1 MGLDIGR
8 LLYGIRTKYQISVND
23 ICRGICG
30 VSTYCMYENDEMI
43 PDILSVNIFLD
54 RMGFG
59 ILGLTAYISEK
70 EVVYFKWKESTRAC
84 IRNENYKKLG
94 MLLEHMPTGNVSLN
108 KKIREQYAWFIKG
121 IVAEKDTADLKK
133 ATECYEKALE
143 CTCGFLIKSQKI
155 EGTFSVREIHIYAIY
170 LNLLCKVNPKEKEEV
185 ISRFYQLM
193 QYVNVHYVEEQQKVK
208 IYPLLV
214 CLWGNLVIEGK
225 DTEGSFE
232 IFEKTL
238 ELLRKQKSLYC
249 LLEIMRLHIL
259 VGLKEKRDMS
269 KEQEDIKILQ
279 SFFEEFGYRAQSQIY
294 VPQANE
300 IMLEHVG
307 QYLSTERKK
316 VNFTQE
322 KISDGICSVESY
334 SRIENG
340 RKPTRNNYKALT
352 EKIGTENR
360 YYIELVNT
368 GNIDALLLRREI
380 SRILFSEKSMDKVWE
395 SLEKLMEILGEDEC
409 AQNKQY
415 LKFIEICIEK
425 EYSHMSEEICCEEY
439 RKVLAYSMNENLIGE
454 KKHIYTKVE
463 INLINHISVCL
474 AKSGKK
480 EQAMRLIR
488 AFLEDTDQMK
498 EDKYHETKLAKL
510 NYGRWLSDSGEY
522 SKADSIFMDGA
533 KQIMERDRAELLD
546 QYIGEIAQPDS
557 ENSSD
562 NSSDISSSSAVDSSS
577 SDSKATD
584 SKSDSSSKAASNASN
599 TNPST
604 GVAGGAF
611 ALALL
616 SGAAV
621 VMAKKKK

>member
-30 VSTYCMYENDEMI
+30 VSTYCMYENDEII
-43 PDILSVNIFLD
+43 PDILSVNMFLD

-84 IRNENYKKLG
+84 IRNENYKKLV

-143 CTCGFLIKSQKI
+143 CTCDFLIKSQKI
-155 EGTFSVREIHIYAIY
+155 EGAFSVREINIYAVY

-294 VPQANE
+294 VPQSNE

-380 SRILFSEKSMDKVWE
+380 SYELFMEKNE
-395 SLEKLMEILGEDEC
+395 RLPELLEELKTVLGEKEV
-409 AQNKQY
+409 AKNRQY
-415 LKFIEICIEK
+415 LEFFQVSIEENTGRKTWNQCCDMFRNILSYTMNEK
-425 EYSHMSEEICCEEY
+425 E
-439 RKVLAYSMNENLIGE
+439 IG
-454 KKHIYTKVE
+454 KKRHVYTMLE
-463 INLINHISVCL
+463 INLIDHISVCM
-474 AKSGKK
+474 AKDGKS
-480 EQAMRLIR
+480 EEAMHLIK
-488 AFLEDTDQMK
+488 AFLDDMDFMK
-498 EDKYHETKLAKL
+498 TEKYYETFLAKL
-510 NYGRWLSDSGEY
+510 NYARWKSDRGNFDEAECIY
-522 SKADSIFMDGA
+522 REGIEQRIRRNKT
-533 KQIMERDRAELLD
+533 ELLD
-546 QYIGEIAQPDS
+546 EYIGEYAYNKYLKNNINEKQD
-557 ENSSD
+557 
-562 NSSDISSSSAVDSSS
+562 V
-577 SDSKATD
+577 KRYLLY
-584 SKSDSSSKAASNASN
+584 
-599 TNPST
+599 
-604 GVAGGAF
+604 
-611 ALALL
+611 ALVL
-616 SGAAV
+616 SRMYGTQRV
-621 VMAKKKK
+621 YKTILQFLKKINEED

>member
-1 MGLDIGR
+1 MGLNIGR
-8 LLYGIRTKYQISVND
+8 LLYGIRTKYEMNVKD
-23 ICRGICG
+23 ICRGIC
-30 VSTYCMYENDEMI
+30 SPSSYCMYENGEI
-43 PDILSVNIFLD
+43 VPDILLVNMFLD

-84 IRNENYKKLG
+84 IRNENYKKLV

-279 SFFEEFGYRAQSQIY
+279 SFFEEFGYQAQSQIY

-316 VNFTQE
+316 VNYTQE
-322 KISDGICSVESY
+322 KISGGICSVESY

-380 SRILFSEKSMDKVWE
+380 SYELFMEKNE
-395 SLEKLMEILGEDEC
+395 RLPELLEELKTVLGEKEV
-409 AQNKQY
+409 AKNRQY
-415 LKFIEICIEK
+415 LEFVQVSIEENTGRKTWNQCCDMFRNILSYTMNEK
-425 EYSHMSEEICCEEY
+425 E
-439 RKVLAYSMNENLIGE
+439 IG
-454 KKHIYTKVE
+454 KKRHVYTMLE
-463 INLINHISVCL
+463 INLIDHISVCM
-474 AKSGKK
+474 AKDGKS
-480 EQAMRLIR
+480 EEAMHLIK
-488 AFLEDTDQMK
+488 AFLDDMDYMK
-498 EDKYHETKLAKL
+498 TEKYYETFLAKL
-510 NYGRWLSDSGEY
+510 NYARW
-522 SKADSIFMDGA
+522 
-533 KQIMERDRAELLD
+533 
-546 QYIGEIAQPDS
+546 
-557 ENSSD
+557 
-562 NSSDISSSSAVDSSS
+562 
-577 SDSKATD
+577 
-584 SKSDSSSKAASNASN
+584 KSDRGNFDEAECIYREGIEQRIRRNKSLRKESK
-599 TNPST
+599 
-604 GVAGGAF
+604 
-611 ALALL
+611 
-616 SGAAV
+616 V
-621 VMAKKKK
+621 VQTKKQY

>member
-1 MGLDIGR
+1 MGLNIGR
-8 LLYGIRTKYQISVND
+8 LLYGIRTKYEMNVKD
-23 ICRGICG
+23 ICRGIC
-30 VSTYCMYENDEMI
+30 SPSSYCMYENGEI
-43 PDILSVNIFLD
+43 VPDILLVNMFLD

-84 IRNENYKKLG
+84 IRNENYKKLV

-279 SFFEEFGYRAQSQIY
+279 SFFEEFCYQAQSQIY

-316 VNFTQE
+316 VNYTQE

-380 SRILFSEKSMDKVWE
+380 SYELFMEKNE
-395 SLEKLMEILGEDEC
+395 RLPELLEELKTVLGEKEV
-409 AQNKQY
+409 AKNRQY
-415 LKFIEICIEK
+415 LEFVQVSIEENTGRKTWNQCCDMFRNILSYTMNEK
-425 EYSHMSEEICCEEY
+425 E
-439 RKVLAYSMNENLIGE
+439 IG
-454 KKHIYTKVE
+454 KKRHVYTMLE
-463 INLINHISVCL
+463 INLIDHISVCM
-474 AKSGKK
+474 AKDGKS
-480 EQAMRLIR
+480 EEAMHLIK
-488 AFLEDTDQMK
+488 AFLDDMDYMK
-498 EDKYHETKLAKL
+498 TEKYYETFLAKL
-510 NYGRWLSDSGEY
+510 NYARWKSDRGNFDEAECIY
-522 SKADSIFMDGA
+522 REGIEQRIRRNKT
-533 KQIMERDRAELLD
+533 ELLD
-546 QYIGEIAQPDS
+546 EYIGEYAYNKYLKNNINEKQD
-557 ENSSD
+557 
-562 NSSDISSSSAVDSSS
+562 V
-577 SDSKATD
+577 KRYLLY
-584 SKSDSSSKAASNASN
+584 
-599 TNPST
+599 
-604 GVAGGAF
+604 
-611 ALALL
+611 ALVL
-616 SGAAV
+616 SRIYGTQRV
-621 VMAKKKK
+621 YKTILQFFKKINEED

>member
-1 MGLDIGR
+1 MGLNIGR
-8 LLYGIRTKYQISVND
+8 LLYGIRTKYEMNVKD
-23 ICRGICG
+23 ICRGIC
-30 VSTYCMYENDEMI
+30 SPSSYCMYENGEI
-43 PDILSVNIFLD
+43 VPDILLVNMFLD

-84 IRNENYKKLG
+84 IRNENYKKLV

-279 SFFEEFGYRAQSQIY
+279 SFFEEFGYQAQSQIY

-316 VNFTQE
+316 VNYTQE

-380 SRILFSEKSMDKVWE
+380 SYELFMEKNE
-395 SLEKLMEILGEDEC
+395 RLPELLEELKTVLGEKEV
-409 AQNKQY
+409 AKNRQY
-415 LKFIEICIEK
+415 LEFVQVSIEENTGRKTWNQCCDMFRNILSYTMNEK
-425 EYSHMSEEICCEEY
+425 E
-439 RKVLAYSMNENLIGE
+439 IG
-454 KKHIYTKVE
+454 KKRHVYTMLE
-463 INLINHISVCL
+463 INLIDHISVCM
-474 AKSGKK
+474 AKDGKS
-480 EQAMRLIR
+480 EEAMHLIK
-488 AFLEDTDQMK
+488 AFLDDMDYMK
-498 EDKYHETKLAKL
+498 TEKYYETFLAKL
-510 NYGRWLSDSGEY
+510 NYARWKSDRGNFDEAECIY
-522 SKADSIFMDGA
+522 REGIEQRIRRNKT
-533 KQIMERDRAELLD
+533 ELLD
-546 QYIGEIAQPDS
+546 EYIGEYAYNKYLKNNINEKQD
-557 ENSSD
+557 
-562 NSSDISSSSAVDSSS
+562 V
-577 SDSKATD
+577 KRYLLY
-584 SKSDSSSKAASNASN
+584 
-599 TNPST
+599 
-604 GVAGGAF
+604 
-611 ALALL
+611 ALVL
-616 SGAAV
+616 SRIYGTQRV
-621 VMAKKKK
+621 YKTILQLFKKINEED

>member
-43 PDILSVNIFLD
+43 PDILSVNMFLD

-84 IRNENYKKLG
+84 IRNENYKKLV

-193 QYVNVHYVEEQQKVK
+193 QYVNVHYVEEQQKVR

-279 SFFEEFGYRAQSQIY
+279 SFFEEFGYQAQSQIY

-316 VNFTQE
+316 VNYTQE

-380 SRILFSEKSMDKVWE
+380 SYELFMEKNE
-395 SLEKLMEILGEDEC
+395 RLPELLEELKTVLGEKEV
-409 AQNKQY
+409 AKNRQY
-415 LKFIEICIEK
+415 LEFVQVSIEENTGRKTWNQCCDMFRNILSYTMNEK
-425 EYSHMSEEICCEEY
+425 E
-439 RKVLAYSMNENLIGE
+439 IG
-454 KKHIYTKVE
+454 KKRHVYTMLE
-463 INLINHISVCL
+463 INLIDHISVCM
-474 AKSGKK
+474 AKDGKS
-480 EQAMRLIR
+480 EEAMHLIK
-488 AFLEDTDQMK
+488 AFLDDMDYMK
-498 EDKYHETKLAKL
+498 TEKYYETFLAKL
-510 NYGRWLSDSGEY
+510 NYARWKSDRENFDEAECIYREGIEQRIRRN
-522 SKADSIFMDGA
+522 KT
-533 KQIMERDRAELLD
+533 ELLD
-546 QYIGEIAQPDS
+546 EYIGEYAYNKYLKNNINEKQD
-557 ENSSD
+557 
-562 NSSDISSSSAVDSSS
+562 V
-577 SDSKATD
+577 KRYLLY
-584 SKSDSSSKAASNASN
+584 
-599 TNPST
+599 
-604 GVAGGAF
+604 
-611 ALALL
+611 ALVLCRMYGTQRVYKTIL
-616 SGAAV
+616 QFL
-621 VMAKKKK
+621 KKINEED

>member
-1 MGLDIGR
+1 MGLNIGR
-8 LLYGIRTKYQISVND
+8 LLYGMRTKYEMNVKD
-23 ICRGICG
+23 ICRGIC
-30 VSTYCMYENDEMI
+30 SPSSYCMYENGEI
-43 PDILSVNIFLD
+43 VPDILLVNMFLD

-84 IRNENYKKLG
+84 IRNENYKKLV

-193 QYVNVHYVEEQQKVK
+193 QYVNVHYVEEQQKVR

-279 SFFEEFGYRAQSQIY
+279 SFFEEFGYQAQSQIY

-316 VNFTQE
+316 VNYTQE

-380 SRILFSEKSMDKVWE
+380 SYELFMEKNE
-395 SLEKLMEILGEDEC
+395 RLPELLEELKTVLGEKEV
-409 AQNKQY
+409 AKNRQY
-415 LKFIEICIEK
+415 LEFFQVSIEENTGRKTWNQCCDMFRNILSYTMNEK
-425 EYSHMSEEICCEEY
+425 E
-439 RKVLAYSMNENLIGE
+439 IG
-454 KKHIYTKVE
+454 KKRHVYTMLE
-463 INLINHISVCL
+463 INLIDHISVCM
-474 AKSGKK
+474 AKDGKS
-480 EQAMRLIR
+480 EEAMHLIK
-488 AFLEDTDQMK
+488 AFLDDMDFMK
-498 EDKYHETKLAKL
+498 TEKYYETFLAKL
-510 NYGRWLSDSGEY
+510 NYARWKSDRGNFDEAECIY
-522 SKADSIFMDGA
+522 REGIEQRIRRNKT
-533 KQIMERDRAELLD
+533 ELLD
-546 QYIGEIAQPDS
+546 EYIGEYAYNKYLKNNINEKQD
-557 ENSSD
+557 
-562 NSSDISSSSAVDSSS
+562 V
-577 SDSKATD
+577 KRYLLY
-584 SKSDSSSKAASNASN
+584 
-599 TNPST
+599 
-604 GVAGGAF
+604 
-611 ALALL
+611 ALVL
-616 SGAAV
+616 SRIYGIQRV
-621 VMAKKKK
+621 YKTILQFFKKINEED

>member
-1 MGLDIGR
+1 MKVQFSIRKIGLFGKLGEDRKMGLDIGR

-43 PDILSVNIFLD
+43 PDILSVNMFLD

-84 IRNENYKKLG
+84 IRNENYKKLV

-193 QYVNVHYVEEQQKVK
+193 QYVNVHYVEEQQKVR

-279 SFFEEFGYRAQSQIY
+279 SFFEEFGYQAQSQIY

-316 VNFTQE
+316 VNYTQE

-380 SRILFSEKSMDKVWE
+380 SYELFMEKNE
-395 SLEKLMEILGEDEC
+395 RLPELLEELKTVLGEKEV
-409 AQNKQY
+409 AKNRQY
-415 LKFIEICIEK
+415 LEFVQVSIEENTGRKTWNQCCDMFRNILSYTMNEK
-425 EYSHMSEEICCEEY
+425 E
-439 RKVLAYSMNENLIGE
+439 IG
-454 KKHIYTKVE
+454 KKRHVYTMLE
-463 INLINHISVCL
+463 INLIDHISVCM
-474 AKSGKK
+474 AKDGKS
-480 EQAMRLIR
+480 EEAMHLIK
-488 AFLEDTDQMK
+488 AFLDDMDYMK
-498 EDKYHETKLAKL
+498 TEKYYETFLAKL
-510 NYGRWLSDSGEY
+510 NYARWKSDRENFDEAECIYREGIEQRIRRN
-522 SKADSIFMDGA
+522 KT
-533 KQIMERDRAELLD
+533 ELLD
-546 QYIGEIAQPDS
+546 EYIGEYAYNKYLKNNINEKQD
-557 ENSSD
+557 
-562 NSSDISSSSAVDSSS
+562 V
-577 SDSKATD
+577 KRYLLY
-584 SKSDSSSKAASNASN
+584 
-599 TNPST
+599 
-604 GVAGGAF
+604 
-611 ALALL
+611 ALVL
-616 SGAAV
+616 SRMYGTQRV
-621 VMAKKKK
+621 YKTILQFLKKINEEDK

>member
-1 MGLDIGR
+1 MGLNIGR
-8 LLYGIRTKYQISVND
+8 LLYGIRTKYEMNVKD
-23 ICRGICG
+23 ICRGIC
-30 VSTYCMYENDEMI
+30 SPSSYCMYENGEI
-43 PDILSVNIFLD
+43 VPDILLVNMFLD

-94 MLLEHMPTGNVSLN
+94 MLLERIPTGNVSLN

-225 DTEGSFE
+225 DTEGLFE

-279 SFFEEFGYRAQSQIY
+279 SFFEEFGYQAQSQIY

-316 VNFTQE
+316 VNYTQE

-533 KQIMERDRAELLD
+533 KQIMERDRAELLN
-546 QYIGEIAQPDS
+546 QYIGEIAYNKYLMNGS
-557 ENSSD
+557 EKNEQIKRYSLYALVLSKLFGTDRIYKNSFNFFEKIKD
-562 NSSDISSSSAVDSSS
+562 E
-577 SDSKATD
+577 
-584 SKSDSSSKAASNASN
+584 
-599 TNPST
+599 
-604 GVAGGAF
+604 
-611 ALALL
+611 
-616 SGAAV
+616 
-621 VMAKKKK
+621 

>member
-1 MGLDIGR
+1 MGLNIGR
-8 LLYGIRTKYQISVND
+8 LLYGIRTKYEMNVKD
-23 ICRGICG
+23 ICRGIC
-30 VSTYCMYENDEMI
+30 SPSSYCMYENGEI
-43 PDILSVNIFLD
+43 VPDILLVNMFLD

-84 IRNENYKKLG
+84 IRNENYKKLV

-108 KKIREQYAWFIKG
+108 KKIREQYACFIKG

-380 SRILFSEKSMDKVWE
+380 SYELFMEKNE
-395 SLEKLMEILGEDEC
+395 RLPELLEELKTVLGEKEV
-409 AQNKQY
+409 AKNRQY
-415 LKFIEICIEK
+415 LEFVQVSIEENTGRKTWNQCCDMFRNILSYTMNEK
-425 EYSHMSEEICCEEY
+425 E
-439 RKVLAYSMNENLIGE
+439 IG
-454 KKHIYTKVE
+454 KKRHVYTMLE
-463 INLINHISVCL
+463 INLIDHISVCM
-474 AKSGKK
+474 AKDGKS
-480 EQAMRLIR
+480 EEAMHLIK
-488 AFLEDTDQMK
+488 AFLDDMDYMK
-498 EDKYHETKLAKL
+498 TEKYYETFLAKL
-510 NYGRWLSDSGEY
+510 NYARWKSDRGNFDEAECIY
-522 SKADSIFMDGA
+522 REGIEQRIRRNKT
-533 KQIMERDRAELLD
+533 ELLD
-546 QYIGEIAQPDS
+546 EYIGEYAYNKYLKNNINEKQD
-557 ENSSD
+557 
-562 NSSDISSSSAVDSSS
+562 V
-577 SDSKATD
+577 KRYLLY
-584 SKSDSSSKAASNASN
+584 
-599 TNPST
+599 
-604 GVAGGAF
+604 
-611 ALALL
+611 ALVL
-616 SGAAV
+616 SRMYGTQRV
-621 VMAKKKK
+621 YKTILQFFKKINEED

>member
-1 MGLDIGR
+1 MGLNIGR
-8 LLYGIRTKYQISVND
+8 LLYGIRTKYEMNVKD
-23 ICRGICG
+23 ICRGIC
-30 VSTYCMYENDEMI
+30 SPSSYCMYENGEI
-43 PDILSVNIFLD
+43 VPDIFLVNMFLD

-84 IRNENYKKLG
+84 IRNENYKKLV

-193 QYVNVHYVEEQQKVK
+193 QYVNVHYVEEQQKVR

-316 VNFTQE
+316 VNYTQE

-380 SRILFSEKSMDKVWE
+380 SYELFMEKNE
-395 SLEKLMEILGEDEC
+395 RLPELLEELKTVLGEKEV
-409 AQNKQY
+409 AKNRQY
-415 LKFIEICIEK
+415 LEFVQVSIEENTGRKTWNQCCDMFRNILSYTMNEK
-425 EYSHMSEEICCEEY
+425 E
-439 RKVLAYSMNENLIGE
+439 IG
-454 KKHIYTKVE
+454 KKRHVYTMLE
-463 INLINHISVCL
+463 INLIDHISVCM
-474 AKSGKK
+474 AKDGKS
-480 EQAMRLIR
+480 EEAMHLIK
-488 AFLEDTDQMK
+488 AFLDDMDYMK
-498 EDKYHETKLAKL
+498 TEKYYETFLAKL
-510 NYGRWLSDSGEY
+510 NYARWKSDRGNFDEAECIY
-522 SKADSIFMDGA
+522 REGIEQRIRRNKT
-533 KQIMERDRAELLD
+533 ELLD
-546 QYIGEIAQPDS
+546 EYIGEYAYNKYLKNNINEKQD
-557 ENSSD
+557 
-562 NSSDISSSSAVDSSS
+562 V
-577 SDSKATD
+577 KRYLLY
-584 SKSDSSSKAASNASN
+584 
-599 TNPST
+599 
-604 GVAGGAF
+604 
-611 ALALL
+611 ALVL
-616 SGAAV
+616 SRMYGTQRV
-621 VMAKKKK
+621 YKTILQFLKKINEED

>member
-1 MGLDIGR
+1 MKVQFSIRKIGLFGKLGEDRKMGLDIGR

-43 PDILSVNIFLD
+43 PDILSVNMFLD

-84 IRNENYKKLG
+84 IRNENYKKLV

-155 EGTFSVREIHIYAIY
+155 EGTFSVREIHIYAVY

-193 QYVNVHYVEEQQKVK
+193 QYVNVHYVEEQQKVR

-316 VNFTQE
+316 VNYTQE

-380 SRILFSEKSMDKVWE
+380 SYELFMEKNE
-395 SLEKLMEILGEDEC
+395 RLPELLEELKTVLGEKEV
-409 AQNKQY
+409 AKNRQY
-415 LKFIEICIEK
+415 LEFVQVSIEENTGRKTWNQCCDMFRNILSYTMNEK
-425 EYSHMSEEICCEEY
+425 E
-439 RKVLAYSMNENLIGE
+439 IG
-454 KKHIYTKVE
+454 KKRHVYTMLE
-463 INLINHISVCL
+463 INLIDHISVCM
-474 AKSGKK
+474 AKDGKS
-480 EQAMRLIR
+480 EEAMHLIK
-488 AFLEDTDQMK
+488 AFLDDMDYMK
-498 EDKYHETKLAKL
+498 TEKYYETFLAKL
-510 NYGRWLSDSGEY
+510 NYARWKSDRENFDEAECIYREGIEQRIRRN
-522 SKADSIFMDGA
+522 KT
-533 KQIMERDRAELLD
+533 ELLD
-546 QYIGEIAQPDS
+546 EYIGEYAYNKYLKNNINEKQD
-557 ENSSD
+557 
-562 NSSDISSSSAVDSSS
+562 V
-577 SDSKATD
+577 KRYLLY
-584 SKSDSSSKAASNASN
+584 
-599 TNPST
+599 
-604 GVAGGAF
+604 
-611 ALALL
+611 ALVL
-616 SGAAV
+616 SRMYGTQRV
-621 VMAKKKK
+621 YKTILQFLKKINEED

>member
-1 MGLDIGR
+1 MGLNIGR
-8 LLYGIRTKYQISVND
+8 LLYGIRTKYEMNVKD
-23 ICRGICG
+23 ICRGIC
-30 VSTYCMYENDEMI
+30 SPSSYCMYENGEI
-43 PDILSVNIFLD
+43 VPDILLVNMFLD

-84 IRNENYKKLG
+84 IRNENYKKLV

-316 VNFTQE
+316 VNYTQE

-380 SRILFSEKSMDKVWE
+380 SYELFMEKNE
-395 SLEKLMEILGEDEC
+395 RLPELLEELKTVLGEKEV
-409 AQNKQY
+409 AKNRQY
-415 LKFIEICIEK
+415 LEFVQVSIEENTGRKTWNQCCDMFRNILSYTMNEK
-425 EYSHMSEEICCEEY
+425 E
-439 RKVLAYSMNENLIGE
+439 IG
-454 KKHIYTKVE
+454 KKRHVYTMLE
-463 INLINHISVCL
+463 INLIDHISVCM
-474 AKSGKK
+474 AKDGKS
-480 EQAMRLIR
+480 EEAMHLIK
-488 AFLEDTDQMK
+488 AFLDDMDYMK
-498 EDKYHETKLAKL
+498 TEKYYETFLAKL
-510 NYGRWLSDSGEY
+510 NYARWKSDRGNFDEAECIY
-522 SKADSIFMDGA
+522 REGIEQRIRRNKT
-533 KQIMERDRAELLD
+533 ELLD
-546 QYIGEIAQPDS
+546 EYIGEYAYNKYLKNNINEKQD
-557 ENSSD
+557 
-562 NSSDISSSSAVDSSS
+562 V
-577 SDSKATD
+577 KRYLLY
-584 SKSDSSSKAASNASN
+584 
-599 TNPST
+599 
-604 GVAGGAF
+604 
-611 ALALL
+611 ALVL
-616 SGAAV
+616 SRIYGTQRV
-621 VMAKKKK
+621 YKTILQFFKKINEED

>member
-1 MGLDIGR
+1 MKVQFSIRKIGLFGKLGEDRKMGLDIGR

-84 IRNENYKKLG
+84 IRNENYKKLV

-193 QYVNVHYVEEQQKVK
+193 QYVNVHYVEEQQKVR

-279 SFFEEFGYRAQSQIY
+279 SFFEEFGYQAQSQIY

-316 VNFTQE
+316 VNYTQE

-380 SRILFSEKSMDKVWE
+380 SYELFMEKNE
-395 SLEKLMEILGEDEC
+395 RLPELLEELKTVLGEKEV
-409 AQNKQY
+409 AKNRQY
-415 LKFIEICIEK
+415 LEFVQVSIEENTGRKTWNQCCDMFRNILSYTMNEK
-425 EYSHMSEEICCEEY
+425 E
-439 RKVLAYSMNENLIGE
+439 IG
-454 KKHIYTKVE
+454 KKRHVYTMLE
-463 INLINHISVCL
+463 INLIDHISVCM
-474 AKSGKK
+474 AKDGKS
-480 EQAMRLIR
+480 EEAMHLIK
-488 AFLEDTDQMK
+488 AFLDDMDYMK
-498 EDKYHETKLAKL
+498 TEKYYETFLAKL
-510 NYGRWLSDSGEY
+510 NYARWKSDRGNFDEAECIY
-522 SKADSIFMDGA
+522 REGIEQRIRRNKT
-533 KQIMERDRAELLD
+533 ELLD
-546 QYIGEIAQPDS
+546 EYIGEYAYNKYLKNNINEKQD
-557 ENSSD
+557 
-562 NSSDISSSSAVDSSS
+562 V
-577 SDSKATD
+577 KRYLLY
-584 SKSDSSSKAASNASN
+584 
-599 TNPST
+599 
-604 GVAGGAF
+604 
-611 ALALL
+611 ALVL
-616 SGAAV
+616 SRMYGTQRV
-621 VMAKKKK
+621 YKTILQFLKKINEED

>member
-1 MGLDIGR
+1 MGLNIGR
-8 LLYGIRTKYQISVND
+8 LLYGIRTKYEMNVKD
-23 ICRGICG
+23 ICRGIC
-30 VSTYCMYENDEMI
+30 SPSSYCMYENGEI
-43 PDILSVNIFLD
+43 VPDILLVNMFLD

-84 IRNENYKKLG
+84 IRNENYKKLE
-94 MLLEHMPTGNVSLN
+94 MLLEYMPTGNVSLN
-108 KKIREQYAWFIKG
+108 KKIREQYAWFVKG
-121 IVAEKDTADLKK
+121 IVAEKDTEDLKK

-193 QYVNVHYVEEQQKVK
+193 QYVNVHYVEEQQKVR

-279 SFFEEFGYRAQSQIY
+279 SFFEEFGYQAQSQIY

-316 VNFTQE
+316 VNYTQE

-380 SRILFSEKSMDKVWE
+380 SYELFMEKNE
-395 SLEKLMEILGEDEC
+395 RLPELLEELKTVLGEKEV
-409 AQNKQY
+409 AKNRQY
-415 LKFIEICIEK
+415 LEFVQVSIEENTGRKTWNQCCDMFRNILSYTMNEK
-425 EYSHMSEEICCEEY
+425 E
-439 RKVLAYSMNENLIGE
+439 IG
-454 KKHIYTKVE
+454 KKRHVYTMLE
-463 INLINHISVCL
+463 INLIDHISVCM
-474 AKSGKK
+474 AKDGKS
-480 EQAMRLIR
+480 EEAMHLIK
-488 AFLEDTDQMK
+488 AFLDDMDYMK
-498 EDKYHETKLAKL
+498 TEKYYETFLAKL
-510 NYGRWLSDSGEY
+510 NYARWKSDRENFDEAECIYREGIEQRIRRN
-522 SKADSIFMDGA
+522 KT
-533 KQIMERDRAELLD
+533 ELLD
-546 QYIGEIAQPDS
+546 EYIGEYAYNKYLKNNINEKQD
-557 ENSSD
+557 
-562 NSSDISSSSAVDSSS
+562 V
-577 SDSKATD
+577 KRYLLY
-584 SKSDSSSKAASNASN
+584 
-599 TNPST
+599 
-604 GVAGGAF
+604 
-611 ALALL
+611 ALVL
-616 SGAAV
+616 SRMYGTQRV
-621 VMAKKKK
+621 YKTILQFLKKINEED

>member
-1 MGLDIGR
+1 MKVQFSIRKIGLFGKLGEDRKMGLDIGR

-84 IRNENYKKLG
+84 IRNENYKKLV

-193 QYVNVHYVEEQQKVK
+193 QYVNVHYVEEQQKVR

-279 SFFEEFGYRAQSQIY
+279 SFFEEFGYQAQSQIY

-316 VNFTQE
+316 VNYTQE

-380 SRILFSEKSMDKVWE
+380 SYELFMEKNE
-395 SLEKLMEILGEDEC
+395 RLPELLEELKTVLGEKEV
-409 AQNKQY
+409 AKNRQY
-415 LKFIEICIEK
+415 LEFVQVSIEENTGRKTWNQCCDMFRNILSYTMNEK
-425 EYSHMSEEICCEEY
+425 E
-439 RKVLAYSMNENLIGE
+439 IG
-454 KKHIYTKVE
+454 KKRHVYTMLE
-463 INLINHISVCL
+463 INLIDHISVCM
-474 AKSGKK
+474 AKDGKS
-480 EQAMRLIR
+480 EEAMHLIK
-488 AFLEDTDQMK
+488 AFLDDMDYMK
-498 EDKYHETKLAKL
+498 TEKYYETFLAKL
-510 NYGRWLSDSGEY
+510 NYARWKSDRENFDEAECIYREGIEQRIRRN
-522 SKADSIFMDGA
+522 KT
-533 KQIMERDRAELLD
+533 ELLD
-546 QYIGEIAQPDS
+546 EYIGEYAYNKYLKNNINEKQD
-557 ENSSD
+557 
-562 NSSDISSSSAVDSSS
+562 V
-577 SDSKATD
+577 KRYLLY
-584 SKSDSSSKAASNASN
+584 
-599 TNPST
+599 
-604 GVAGGAF
+604 
-611 ALALL
+611 ALVL
-616 SGAAV
+616 SRMYGTQRV
-621 VMAKKKK
+621 YKTILQFLKKINEED

>member
-1 MGLDIGR
+1 MGLNIGR
-8 LLYGIRTKYQISVND
+8 LLYGIRTKYEMNVKD
-23 ICRGICG
+23 ICRGIC
-30 VSTYCMYENDEMI
+30 SPSSYCMYEKGEI
-43 PDILSVNIFLD
+43 VPDILLVNMFLD

-94 MLLEHMPTGNVSLN
+94 MLLEHIPTGNVSLN

-155 EGTFSVREIHIYAIY
+155 EGTFSVREIHIYAVY

-546 QYIGEIAQPDS
+546 QYIGEIAYNKYLMNGS
-557 ENSSD
+557 EKNEQIKRYSLYALVLSKLFGTDRIYKNSFNFFEKIKD
-562 NSSDISSSSAVDSSS
+562 E
-577 SDSKATD
+577 
-584 SKSDSSSKAASNASN
+584 
-599 TNPST
+599 
-604 GVAGGAF
+604 
-611 ALALL
+611 
-616 SGAAV
+616 
-621 VMAKKKK
+621 

>member
-1 MGLDIGR
+1 MGLNIGR

-84 IRNENYKKLG
+84 IRNENYKKLV

-279 SFFEEFGYRAQSQIY
+279 SFFEEFGYQAQSQIY

-316 VNFTQE
+316 VNYTQE

-380 SRILFSEKSMDKVWE
+380 SYELFMEKNE
-395 SLEKLMEILGEDEC
+395 RLPELLEELKTVLGEKEV
-409 AQNKQY
+409 AKNRQY
-415 LKFIEICIEK
+415 LEFVQVSIEENTGRKTWNQCCDMFRNILSYTMNEK
-425 EYSHMSEEICCEEY
+425 E
-439 RKVLAYSMNENLIGE
+439 IG
-454 KKHIYTKVE
+454 KKRHVYTMLE
-463 INLINHISVCL
+463 INLIDHISVCM
-474 AKSGKK
+474 AKDGKS
-480 EQAMRLIR
+480 EEAMHLIK
-488 AFLEDTDQMK
+488 AFLDDMDYMK
-498 EDKYHETKLAKL
+498 TEKYYETFLAKL
-510 NYGRWLSDSGEY
+510 NYARWKSDRGNFDEAECIY
-522 SKADSIFMDGA
+522 REGIEQRIRRNKT
-533 KQIMERDRAELLD
+533 ELLD
-546 QYIGEIAQPDS
+546 EYIGEYAYNKYLKNNINEKQD
-557 ENSSD
+557 
-562 NSSDISSSSAVDSSS
+562 V
-577 SDSKATD
+577 KRYLLY
-584 SKSDSSSKAASNASN
+584 
-599 TNPST
+599 
-604 GVAGGAF
+604 
-611 ALALL
+611 ALVL
-616 SGAAV
+616 SRIYGTQRV
-621 VMAKKKK
+621 YKTILQFFKKINEED

>member
-1 MGLDIGR
+1 MKVQFSIRKIGLFGKLGEGRKMGLDIGR

-43 PDILSVNIFLD
+43 PDILSVNMFLD

-84 IRNENYKKLG
+84 IRNENYKKLV

-193 QYVNVHYVEEQQKVK
+193 QYVNVHYVEEQQKVR

-279 SFFEEFGYRAQSQIY
+279 SFFEEFGYQAQSQIY

-316 VNFTQE
+316 VNYTQE

-380 SRILFSEKSMDKVWE
+380 SYELFMEKNE
-395 SLEKLMEILGEDEC
+395 RLPELLEELKTVLGEKEV
-409 AQNKQY
+409 AKNRQY
-415 LKFIEICIEK
+415 LEFVQVSIEENTGRKTWNQCCDMFRNILSYTMNEK
-425 EYSHMSEEICCEEY
+425 E
-439 RKVLAYSMNENLIGE
+439 IG
-454 KKHIYTKVE
+454 KKRHVYTMLE
-463 INLINHISVCL
+463 INLIDHISVCM
-474 AKSGKK
+474 AKDGKS
-480 EQAMRLIR
+480 EEAMHLIK
-488 AFLEDTDQMK
+488 AFLDDMDYMK
-498 EDKYHETKLAKL
+498 TEKYYETFLAKL
-510 NYGRWLSDSGEY
+510 NYARWKSDRGNFDEAECIY
-522 SKADSIFMDGA
+522 REGIEQRIRRNKT
-533 KQIMERDRAELLD
+533 ELLD
-546 QYIGEIAQPDS
+546 EYIGEYAYNKYLKNNINEKQD
-557 ENSSD
+557 
-562 NSSDISSSSAVDSSS
+562 V
-577 SDSKATD
+577 KRYLLY
-584 SKSDSSSKAASNASN
+584 
-599 TNPST
+599 
-604 GVAGGAF
+604 
-611 ALALL
+611 ALVL
-616 SGAAV
+616 SRMYGTQRV
-621 VMAKKKK
+621 YKTILQFLKKINEED

>member
-1 MGLDIGR
+1 MGLNIGR
-8 LLYGIRTKYQISVND
+8 LLYGIRTKYEMNVKD
-23 ICRGICG
+23 ICRGIC
-30 VSTYCMYENDEMI
+30 SPSSYCMYENGEI
-43 PDILSVNIFLD
+43 VPDILLVNMFLD

-84 IRNENYKKLG
+84 IRNENYKKLV

-279 SFFEEFGYRAQSQIY
+279 SFFEEFGYQAQSQIY

-316 VNFTQE
+316 VNYTQE

-380 SRILFSEKSMDKVWE
+380 SYELFMEKNE
-395 SLEKLMEILGEDEC
+395 RLPELLEELKTVLGEKEV
-409 AQNKQY
+409 AKNRQY
-415 LKFIEICIEK
+415 LEFVQVSIEENTGRKTWNQCCDMFRNILSYTMNEK
-425 EYSHMSEEICCEEY
+425 E
-439 RKVLAYSMNENLIGE
+439 IG
-454 KKHIYTKVE
+454 KKRHVYTMLE
-463 INLINHISVCL
+463 INLIDHISVCM
-474 AKSGKK
+474 AKDGKS
-480 EQAMRLIR
+480 EEAMHLIK
-488 AFLEDTDQMK
+488 AFLDDMDYMK
-498 EDKYHETKLAKL
+498 TEKYYETFLAKL
-510 NYGRWLSDSGEY
+510 NYARWKSDRGNFDEAECIY
-522 SKADSIFMDGA
+522 REGIEQRIRRNKT
-533 KQIMERDRAELLD
+533 ELLD
-546 QYIGEIAQPDS
+546 EYIGEYAYNKYLKNNINEKQD
-557 ENSSD
+557 
-562 NSSDISSSSAVDSSS
+562 V
-577 SDSKATD
+577 KRYLLY
-584 SKSDSSSKAASNASN
+584 
-599 TNPST
+599 
-604 GVAGGAF
+604 
-611 ALALL
+611 ALVL
-616 SGAAV
+616 SRIYGIQRV
-621 VMAKKKK
+621 YKTILQFFKKINEED

>member
-1 MGLDIGR
+1 MKVQFSIRKIGLFGKLGEDRKMGLDIGR

-84 IRNENYKKLG
+84 IRNENYKKLV

-279 SFFEEFGYRAQSQIY
+279 SFFEEFGYQAQSQIY

-316 VNFTQE
+316 VNYTQE

-380 SRILFSEKSMDKVWE
+380 SYELFMEKNE
-395 SLEKLMEILGEDEC
+395 RLPELLEELKTVLGEKEV
-409 AQNKQY
+409 AKNRQY
-415 LKFIEICIEK
+415 LEFFQVSIEENTGRKTWNQCCDMFRNILSYTMNEK
-425 EYSHMSEEICCEEY
+425 E
-439 RKVLAYSMNENLIGE
+439 IG
-454 KKHIYTKVE
+454 KKRHVYTMLE
-463 INLINHISVCL
+463 INLIDHISVCM
-474 AKSGKK
+474 AKDGKS
-480 EQAMRLIR
+480 EEAMHLIK
-488 AFLEDTDQMK
+488 AFLDDMDFMK
-498 EDKYHETKLAKL
+498 TEKYYETFLAKL
-510 NYGRWLSDSGEY
+510 NYARWRSDRGNFDEAECIY
-522 SKADSIFMDGA
+522 REGIEQRIRRNKT
-533 KQIMERDRAELLD
+533 ELLD
-546 QYIGEIAQPDS
+546 EYIGEYAYNKYLKNNINEKQD
-557 ENSSD
+557 
-562 NSSDISSSSAVDSSS
+562 V
-577 SDSKATD
+577 KRYLLY
-584 SKSDSSSKAASNASN
+584 
-599 TNPST
+599 
-604 GVAGGAF
+604 
-611 ALALL
+611 ALVL
-616 SGAAV
+616 SRMYGTQRV
-621 VMAKKKK
+621 YKTILQFLKKINEED

>member
-1 MGLDIGR
+1 MGLNIGR
-8 LLYGIRTKYQISVND
+8 LLYGIRTKYEMNVKD
-23 ICRGICG
+23 ICRGIC
-30 VSTYCMYENDEMI
+30 SPSSYCMYENGEI
-43 PDILSVNIFLD
+43 VPDILLVNMFLD

-84 IRNENYKKLG
+84 IRNENYKKLV

-193 QYVNVHYVEEQQKVK
+193 QYVNIHYVEEQQKVK

-279 SFFEEFGYRAQSQIY
+279 SFFEEFGYQAQSQIY

-316 VNFTQE
+316 VNYTQE

-380 SRILFSEKSMDKVWE
+380 SYELFMEKNE
-395 SLEKLMEILGEDEC
+395 RLPELLEELKTVLGEKEV
-409 AQNKQY
+409 AKNRQY
-415 LKFIEICIEK
+415 LEFVQVSIEENTGRKTWNQCCDMFRNILSYTMNEK
-425 EYSHMSEEICCEEY
+425 E
-439 RKVLAYSMNENLIGE
+439 IG
-454 KKHIYTKVE
+454 KKRHVYTMLE
-463 INLINHISVCL
+463 INLIDHISVCM
-474 AKSGKK
+474 AKDGKS
-480 EQAMRLIR
+480 EEAMHLIK
-488 AFLEDTDQMK
+488 AFLDDMDYMK
-498 EDKYHETKLAKL
+498 TEKYYETFLAKL
-510 NYGRWLSDSGEY
+510 NYARWKSDRGNFDEAECIY
-522 SKADSIFMDGA
+522 REGIEQRIRRNKT
-533 KQIMERDRAELLD
+533 ELLD
-546 QYIGEIAQPDS
+546 EYIGEYAYNKYLKNNINEKQD
-557 ENSSD
+557 
-562 NSSDISSSSAVDSSS
+562 V
-577 SDSKATD
+577 KRYLLY
-584 SKSDSSSKAASNASN
+584 
-599 TNPST
+599 
-604 GVAGGAF
+604 
-611 ALALL
+611 ALVL
-616 SGAAV
+616 SRIYGTQRV
-621 VMAKKKK
+621 YKTILQFFKKINEED

>member
-1 MGLDIGR
+1 MGLNIGR
-8 LLYGIRTKYQISVND
+8 LLYGIRTKYEMNVKD
-23 ICRGICG
+23 ICRGIC
-30 VSTYCMYENDEMI
+30 SPSSYCMYENGEI
-43 PDILSVNIFLD
+43 VPDILLVNMFLD

-133 ATECYEKALE
+133 VTECYEKALE

-380 SRILFSEKSMDKVWE
+380 SYELFMEKNE
-395 SLEKLMEILGEDEC
+395 RLPELLEELKTVLGEKEV
-409 AQNKQY
+409 AKNRQY
-415 LKFIEICIEK
+415 LEFVQVSIEENTGRKTWNQCCDMFRNILSYTMNEK
-425 EYSHMSEEICCEEY
+425 E
-439 RKVLAYSMNENLIGE
+439 IG
-454 KKHIYTKVE
+454 KKRHVYTMLE
-463 INLINHISVCL
+463 INLIDHISVCM
-474 AKSGKK
+474 AKDGKS
-480 EQAMRLIR
+480 EEAMHLIK
-488 AFLEDTDQMK
+488 AFLDDMDYMK
-498 EDKYHETKLAKL
+498 TEKYYETFLAKL
-510 NYGRWLSDSGEY
+510 NYARWKSDRGNFDEAECIY
-522 SKADSIFMDGA
+522 REGIEQRIRRNKT
-533 KQIMERDRAELLD
+533 ELLD
-546 QYIGEIAQPDS
+546 EYIGEYAYNKYLKNNINEKQD
-557 ENSSD
+557 
-562 NSSDISSSSAVDSSS
+562 V
-577 SDSKATD
+577 KRYLLY
-584 SKSDSSSKAASNASN
+584 
-599 TNPST
+599 
-604 GVAGGAF
+604 
-611 ALALL
+611 ALVL
-616 SGAAV
+616 SRMYGTQRV
-621 VMAKKKK
+621 YKTILQFLKKINEED

>member
-84 IRNENYKKLG
+84 IRNENYKKLV

-193 QYVNVHYVEEQQKVK
+193 QYVNVHYVEEQQKVR

-279 SFFEEFGYRAQSQIY
+279 SFFEEFGYQAQSQIY

-316 VNFTQE
+316 VNYTQE

-380 SRILFSEKSMDKVWE
+380 SYELFMEKNE
-395 SLEKLMEILGEDEC
+395 RLPELLEELKTVLGEKEV
-409 AQNKQY
+409 AKNRQY
-415 LKFIEICIEK
+415 LEFVQVSIEENTGRKTWNQCCDMFRNILSYTMNEK
-425 EYSHMSEEICCEEY
+425 E
-439 RKVLAYSMNENLIGE
+439 IG
-454 KKHIYTKVE
+454 KKRHVYTMLE
-463 INLINHISVCL
+463 INLIDHISVCM
-474 AKSGKK
+474 AKDGKS
-480 EQAMRLIR
+480 EEAMHLIK
-488 AFLEDTDQMK
+488 AFLDDMDYMK
-498 EDKYHETKLAKL
+498 TEKYYETFLAKL
-510 NYGRWLSDSGEY
+510 NYARWKSDRENFDEAECIYREGIEQRIRRN
-522 SKADSIFMDGA
+522 KT
-533 KQIMERDRAELLD
+533 ELLD
-546 QYIGEIAQPDS
+546 EYIGEYAYNKYLKNNINEKQD
-557 ENSSD
+557 
-562 NSSDISSSSAVDSSS
+562 V
-577 SDSKATD
+577 KRYLLY
-584 SKSDSSSKAASNASN
+584 
-599 TNPST
+599 
-604 GVAGGAF
+604 
-611 ALALL
+611 ALVL
-616 SGAAV
+616 SRMYGTQRV
-621 VMAKKKK
+621 YKTILQFLKKINEED

>member
-1 MGLDIGR
+1 MKVQFSIRKIGLFGKLGEDRKMGLDIGR

-43 PDILSVNIFLD
+43 PDILSVNMFLD

-84 IRNENYKKLG
+84 IRNENYKKLV

-193 QYVNVHYVEEQQKVK
+193 QYVNVHYVEEQQKVR

-279 SFFEEFGYRAQSQIY
+279 SFFEEFGYQAQSQIY

-316 VNFTQE
+316 VNYTQE

-352 EKIGTENR
+352 EKIGTKNR

-380 SRILFSEKSMDKVWE
+380 SYELFMEKNE
-395 SLEKLMEILGEDEC
+395 RLPELLEELKTVLGEKEV
-409 AQNKQY
+409 AKNRQY
-415 LKFIEICIEK
+415 LEFVQVSIEENTGRKTWNQCCDMFRNILSYTMNEK
-425 EYSHMSEEICCEEY
+425 E
-439 RKVLAYSMNENLIGE
+439 IG
-454 KKHIYTKVE
+454 KKRHVYTMLE
-463 INLINHISVCL
+463 INLIDHISVCM
-474 AKSGKK
+474 AKDGKS
-480 EQAMRLIR
+480 EEAMHLIK
-488 AFLEDTDQMK
+488 AFLDDMDYMK
-498 EDKYHETKLAKL
+498 TEKYYETFLAKL
-510 NYGRWLSDSGEY
+510 NYARWKSDRGNFDEAECIY
-522 SKADSIFMDGA
+522 REGIEQRIRRNKT
-533 KQIMERDRAELLD
+533 ELLD
-546 QYIGEIAQPDS
+546 EYIGEYAYNKYLKNNINEKQD
-557 ENSSD
+557 
-562 NSSDISSSSAVDSSS
+562 V
-577 SDSKATD
+577 KRYLLY
-584 SKSDSSSKAASNASN
+584 
-599 TNPST
+599 
-604 GVAGGAF
+604 
-611 ALALL
+611 ALVL
-616 SGAAV
+616 SRIYGTQRV
-621 VMAKKKK
+621 YKTILQFLKKINEED

>member
-43 PDILSVNIFLD
+43 PDILSVNMFLD

-84 IRNENYKKLG
+84 IRNENYKKLV

-225 DTEGSFE
+225 NTEGSFE

-259 VGLKEKRDMS
+259 AGLKEKRDMS
-269 KEQEDIKILQ
+269 KEQEDIRILQ
-279 SFFEEFGYRAQSQIY
+279 SFFDEFGYRAQSQIY

-322 KISDGICSVESY
+322 KISAGICSVESY

-380 SRILFSEKSMDKVWE
+380 SYELFMEKNE
-395 SLEKLMEILGEDEC
+395 RLPELLEELKTVLGEKEV
-409 AQNKQY
+409 AKNRQY
-415 LKFIEICIEK
+415 LEFVQVSIEENTGRKTWNQCCDMFRNILSYTMNEK
-425 EYSHMSEEICCEEY
+425 E
-439 RKVLAYSMNENLIGE
+439 IG
-454 KKHIYTKVE
+454 KKRHVYTMLE
-463 INLINHISVCL
+463 INLIDHISVCM
-474 AKSGKK
+474 AKDGKS
-480 EQAMRLIR
+480 EEAMHLIK
-488 AFLEDTDQMK
+488 AFLDDMDYMK
-498 EDKYHETKLAKL
+498 TEKYYETFLAKL
-510 NYGRWLSDSGEY
+510 NYARWKSDRENFDEAECIYREGIEQRIRRN
-522 SKADSIFMDGA
+522 KT
-533 KQIMERDRAELLD
+533 ELLD
-546 QYIGEIAQPDS
+546 EYIGEYAYNKYLKNNINEKQD
-557 ENSSD
+557 
-562 NSSDISSSSAVDSSS
+562 V
-577 SDSKATD
+577 KRYLLY
-584 SKSDSSSKAASNASN
+584 
-599 TNPST
+599 
-604 GVAGGAF
+604 
-611 ALALL
+611 ALVL
-616 SGAAV
+616 SRMYGTQRV
-621 VMAKKKK
+621 YKTILQFLKKINEED

>member
-1 MGLDIGR
+1 MGLNIGR
-8 LLYGIRTKYQISVND
+8 LLYGIRTKYEMNVKD
-23 ICRGICG
+23 ICRGIC
-30 VSTYCMYENDEMI
+30 SPSSYCMYENGEI
-43 PDILSVNIFLD
+43 VPDILLVNMFLD

-84 IRNENYKKLG
+84 IRNENYKKLV

-294 VPQANE
+294 VPQSNE

-380 SRILFSEKSMDKVWE
+380 SYELFMEKNE
-395 SLEKLMEILGEDEC
+395 RLPELLEELKTVLGEKEV
-409 AQNKQY
+409 AKNRQY
-415 LKFIEICIEK
+415 LEFVQVSIEENTGRKTWNQCCDMFRNILSYTMNEK
-425 EYSHMSEEICCEEY
+425 E
-439 RKVLAYSMNENLIGE
+439 IG
-454 KKHIYTKVE
+454 KKRHVYTMLE
-463 INLINHISVCL
+463 INLIDHISVCM
-474 AKSGKK
+474 AKDGKS
-480 EQAMRLIR
+480 EEAMHLIK
-488 AFLEDTDQMK
+488 AFLDDMDYMK
-498 EDKYHETKLAKL
+498 TEKYYETFLAKL
-510 NYGRWLSDSGEY
+510 NYARWKSDRENFDEAECIYREGIEQRIRRN
-522 SKADSIFMDGA
+522 KT
-533 KQIMERDRAELLD
+533 ELLD
-546 QYIGEIAQPDS
+546 EYIGEYAYNKYLKNNINEKQD
-557 ENSSD
+557 
-562 NSSDISSSSAVDSSS
+562 V
-577 SDSKATD
+577 KRYLLY
-584 SKSDSSSKAASNASN
+584 
-599 TNPST
+599 
-604 GVAGGAF
+604 
-611 ALALL
+611 ALVL
-616 SGAAV
+616 SRMYGTQRV
-621 VMAKKKK
+621 YKTILQFLKKINEED

>member
-1 MGLDIGR
+1 MGLNIGR
-8 LLYGIRTKYQISVND
+8 LLYGIRTKYEMNVKD
-23 ICRGICG
+23 ICRGIC
-30 VSTYCMYENDEMI
+30 SPSSYCMYENGEI
-43 PDILSVNIFLD
+43 VPDILLVNMFLD

-84 IRNENYKKLG
+84 IRNENYKKLV

-133 ATECYEKALE
+133 ATECYEKTLE

-193 QYVNVHYVEEQQKVK
+193 QYVNVHYVEEQQKVR

-380 SRILFSEKSMDKVWE
+380 SYELFMEKNE
-395 SLEKLMEILGEDEC
+395 RLPELLEELKTVLGEKEV
-409 AQNKQY
+409 AKNRQY
-415 LKFIEICIEK
+415 LEFVQVSIEENTGRKTWNQCCDMFRNILSYTMNEK
-425 EYSHMSEEICCEEY
+425 E
-439 RKVLAYSMNENLIGE
+439 IG
-454 KKHIYTKVE
+454 KKRHVYTMLE
-463 INLINHISVCL
+463 INLIDHISVCM
-474 AKSGKK
+474 AKDGKS
-480 EQAMRLIR
+480 EEAMHLIK
-488 AFLEDTDQMK
+488 AFLDDMDYMK
-498 EDKYHETKLAKL
+498 TEKYYETFLAKL
-510 NYGRWLSDSGEY
+510 NYARWKSDRENFDEAECIYREGIEQRIRRN
-522 SKADSIFMDGA
+522 KT
-533 KQIMERDRAELLD
+533 ELLD
-546 QYIGEIAQPDS
+546 EYIGEYAYNKYLKNNINEKQD
-557 ENSSD
+557 
-562 NSSDISSSSAVDSSS
+562 V
-577 SDSKATD
+577 KRYLLY
-584 SKSDSSSKAASNASN
+584 
-599 TNPST
+599 
-604 GVAGGAF
+604 
-611 ALALL
+611 ALVL
-616 SGAAV
+616 SRMYGTQRV
-621 VMAKKKK
+621 YKTILQFLKKINEED

>member
-1 MGLDIGR
+1 MKIGLFGKLGEERKMGLDIGR

-43 PDILSVNIFLD
+43 PDILSVNMFLD

-84 IRNENYKKLG
+84 IRNENYKKLV

-193 QYVNVHYVEEQQKVK
+193 QYVNVHYVEEQQKVR

-279 SFFEEFGYRAQSQIY
+279 SFFEEFGYQAQSQIY

-316 VNFTQE
+316 VNYTQE

-380 SRILFSEKSMDKVWE
+380 SYELFMEKNE
-395 SLEKLMEILGEDEC
+395 RLPELLEELKTVLGEKEV
-409 AQNKQY
+409 AKNRQY
-415 LKFIEICIEK
+415 LEFVQVSIEENTGRKTWNQCCDMFRNILSYTMNEK
-425 EYSHMSEEICCEEY
+425 E
-439 RKVLAYSMNENLIGE
+439 IG
-454 KKHIYTKVE
+454 KKRHVYTMLE
-463 INLINHISVCL
+463 INLIDHISVCM
-474 AKSGKK
+474 AKDGKS
-480 EQAMRLIR
+480 EEAMHLIK
-488 AFLEDTDQMK
+488 AFLDDMDYMK
-498 EDKYHETKLAKL
+498 TEKYYETFLAKL
-510 NYGRWLSDSGEY
+510 NYARWKSDRENFDEAECIYREGIEQRIRRN
-522 SKADSIFMDGA
+522 KT
-533 KQIMERDRAELLD
+533 ELLD
-546 QYIGEIAQPDS
+546 EYIGEYAYNKYLKNNINEKQD
-557 ENSSD
+557 
-562 NSSDISSSSAVDSSS
+562 V
-577 SDSKATD
+577 KRYLLY
-584 SKSDSSSKAASNASN
+584 
-599 TNPST
+599 
-604 GVAGGAF
+604 
-611 ALALL
+611 ALVL
-616 SGAAV
+616 SRMYGTQRV
-621 VMAKKKK
+621 YKTILQFLKKINEED

>member
-1 MGLDIGR
+1 MGLNIGR
-8 LLYGIRTKYQISVND
+8 LLYGIRTKYEMNVKD
-23 ICRGICG
+23 ICRGIC
-30 VSTYCMYENDEMI
+30 SPSSYCMYENGEI
-43 PDILSVNIFLD
+43 VPDILLVNMFLD

-84 IRNENYKKLG
+84 IRNENYKKLV

-279 SFFEEFGYRAQSQIY
+279 SFFEEFGYQAQSQIY

-316 VNFTQE
+316 VNYTQE

-380 SRILFSEKSMDKVWE
+380 SYELFMEKNE
-395 SLEKLMEILGEDEC
+395 RLPELLEELKTVLGEKEV
-409 AQNKQY
+409 AKNRQY
-415 LKFIEICIEK
+415 LEFVQVSIEENTGRKTWNQCCDMFRNILSYTMNEK
-425 EYSHMSEEICCEEY
+425 E
-439 RKVLAYSMNENLIGE
+439 IG
-454 KKHIYTKVE
+454 KKRHVYTMLE
-463 INLINHISVCL
+463 INLIDYISVCM
-474 AKSGKK
+474 AKDGKS
-480 EQAMRLIR
+480 EEAMHLIK
-488 AFLEDTDQMK
+488 AFLDDMDYMK
-498 EDKYHETKLAKL
+498 TEKYYETFLAKL
-510 NYGRWLSDSGEY
+510 NYARWKSDRGNFDEAECIY
-522 SKADSIFMDGA
+522 REGIEQRIRRNKT
-533 KQIMERDRAELLD
+533 ELLD
-546 QYIGEIAQPDS
+546 EYIGEYAYNKYLKNNINEKQD
-557 ENSSD
+557 
-562 NSSDISSSSAVDSSS
+562 V
-577 SDSKATD
+577 KRYLLY
-584 SKSDSSSKAASNASN
+584 
-599 TNPST
+599 
-604 GVAGGAF
+604 
-611 ALALL
+611 ALVL
-616 SGAAV
+616 SRMYGTQRV
-621 VMAKKKK
+621 YKTILQFFKKINEED

>member
-1 MGLDIGR
+1 
-8 LLYGIRTKYQISVND
+8 
-23 ICRGICG
+23 
-30 VSTYCMYENDEMI
+30 MYENDEII
-43 PDILSVNIFLD
+43 PDILSVNMFLD

-59 ILGLTAYISEK
+59 TLGVSAYISKK
-70 EVVYFKWKESTRAC
+70 EAVYFKWKESTRAC
-84 IRNENYKKLG
+84 IRNENYKKLE
-94 MLLEHMPTGNVSLN
+94 MLLEYMPTGNVSLN
-108 KKIREQYAWFIKG
+108 KKIREQYAWFVKG

-143 CTCGFLIKSQKI
+143 CTCDFLIKSQKI
-155 EGTFSVREIHIYAIY
+155 EGAFSVREINIYAVY
-170 LNLLCKVNPKEKEEV
+170 LNLLCKVNPKEKEEA
-185 ISRFYQLM
+185 ISRLYQLM

-294 VPQANE
+294 VPQSNE

-380 SRILFSEKSMDKVWE
+380 SYELFMEKNE
-395 SLEKLMEILGEDEC
+395 RLPELLEELKTVLGEKEV
-409 AQNKQY
+409 AKNRQY
-415 LKFIEICIEK
+415 LEFFQVSIEENTGRKTWNQCCDMFRNILSYTMNEK
-425 EYSHMSEEICCEEY
+425 E
-439 RKVLAYSMNENLIGE
+439 IG
-454 KKHIYTKVE
+454 KKRHVYTMLE
-463 INLINHISVCL
+463 INLIDHISVCM
-474 AKSGKK
+474 AKDGKS
-480 EQAMRLIR
+480 EEAMHLIK
-488 AFLEDTDQMK
+488 AFLDDMDFMK
-498 EDKYHETKLAKL
+498 TEKYYETFLAKL
-510 NYGRWLSDSGEY
+510 NYARWKSDRGNFDEAECIY
-522 SKADSIFMDGA
+522 REGIEQRIRRNKT
-533 KQIMERDRAELLD
+533 ELLD
-546 QYIGEIAQPDS
+546 EYIGEYAYNKYLKNNINEKQD
-557 ENSSD
+557 
-562 NSSDISSSSAVDSSS
+562 V
-577 SDSKATD
+577 KRYLLY
-584 SKSDSSSKAASNASN
+584 
-599 TNPST
+599 
-604 GVAGGAF
+604 
-611 ALALL
+611 ALVL
-616 SGAAV
+616 SRIYGTQRV
-621 VMAKKKK
+621 YKTILQFFKKINEED

>member
-1 MGLDIGR
+1 MKVQFSIRKIGLFGKLGEDRKMGLDIGR

-84 IRNENYKKLG
+84 IRNENYKKLV

-279 SFFEEFGYRAQSQIY
+279 SFFEEFGYQAQSQIY

-380 SRILFSEKSMDKVWE
+380 SYELFMEKNE
-395 SLEKLMEILGEDEC
+395 RLPELLEELKTVLGEKEV
-409 AQNKQY
+409 AKNRQY
-415 LKFIEICIEK
+415 LEFVQVSIEENTGRKTWNQCCDMFRNILSYTMNEK
-425 EYSHMSEEICCEEY
+425 E
-439 RKVLAYSMNENLIGE
+439 IG
-454 KKHIYTKVE
+454 KKRHVYTMLE
-463 INLINHISVCL
+463 INLIDHISVCM
-474 AKSGKK
+474 AKDGKS
-480 EQAMRLIR
+480 EEAMHLIK
-488 AFLEDTDQMK
+488 AFLDDMDYMK
-498 EDKYHETKLAKL
+498 TEKYYETFLAKL
-510 NYGRWLSDSGEY
+510 NYARWKSDRENFDEAECIYREGIEQRIRRN
-522 SKADSIFMDGA
+522 KT
-533 KQIMERDRAELLD
+533 ELLD
-546 QYIGEIAQPDS
+546 EYIGEYAYNKYLKNNINEKQD
-557 ENSSD
+557 
-562 NSSDISSSSAVDSSS
+562 V
-577 SDSKATD
+577 KRYLLY
-584 SKSDSSSKAASNASN
+584 
-599 TNPST
+599 
-604 GVAGGAF
+604 
-611 ALALL
+611 ALVL
-616 SGAAV
+616 SRMYGTQRV
-621 VMAKKKK
+621 YKTILQFLKKINEED

>member
-1 MGLDIGR
+1 MGLNIGR
-8 LLYGIRTKYQISVND
+8 LLYGIRTKYEMNVKD
-23 ICRGICG
+23 ICRGIC
-30 VSTYCMYENDEMI
+30 SPSSYCMYENGEI
-43 PDILSVNIFLD
+43 VPDILLVNMFLD

-84 IRNENYKKLG
+84 IRNENYKKLV

-294 VPQANE
+294 VPQSNE

-316 VNFTQE
+316 VNYTQE

-380 SRILFSEKSMDKVWE
+380 SYELFMEKNE
-395 SLEKLMEILGEDEC
+395 RLPELLEELKTVLGEKEV
-409 AQNKQY
+409 AKNRQY
-415 LKFIEICIEK
+415 LEFVQVSIEENTGRKTWNQCCDMFRNILSYTMNEK
-425 EYSHMSEEICCEEY
+425 E
-439 RKVLAYSMNENLIGE
+439 IG
-454 KKHIYTKVE
+454 KKRHVYTMLE
-463 INLINHISVCL
+463 INLIDHISVCM
-474 AKSGKK
+474 AKDGKS
-480 EQAMRLIR
+480 EEAMHLIK
-488 AFLEDTDQMK
+488 AFLDDMDYMK
-498 EDKYHETKLAKL
+498 TEKYYETFLAKL
-510 NYGRWLSDSGEY
+510 NYARWKSDRGNFDEAECIY
-522 SKADSIFMDGA
+522 REGIEQRIRRNKT
-533 KQIMERDRAELLD
+533 ELLD
-546 QYIGEIAQPDS
+546 EYIGEYAYNKYLKNNINEKQD
-557 ENSSD
+557 
-562 NSSDISSSSAVDSSS
+562 V
-577 SDSKATD
+577 KRYLLY
-584 SKSDSSSKAASNASN
+584 
-599 TNPST
+599 
-604 GVAGGAF
+604 
-611 ALALL
+611 ALVL
-616 SGAAV
+616 SRIYGTQRV
-621 VMAKKKK
+621 YKTILQFFKKINEED

>member
-1 MGLDIGR
+1 MKVQFSIRKIGLFGKLGEDRKMGLDIGR

-84 IRNENYKKLG
+84 IRNENYKKLV

-316 VNFTQE
+316 VNYTQE

-380 SRILFSEKSMDKVWE
+380 SYELFMEKNE
-395 SLEKLMEILGEDEC
+395 RLPELLEELKTVLGEKEV
-409 AQNKQY
+409 AKNRQY
-415 LKFIEICIEK
+415 LEFVQVSIEENTGRKTWNQCCDMFRNILSYTMNEK
-425 EYSHMSEEICCEEY
+425 E
-439 RKVLAYSMNENLIGE
+439 IG
-454 KKHIYTKVE
+454 KKRHVYTMLE
-463 INLINHISVCL
+463 INLIDHISVCM
-474 AKSGKK
+474 AKDGKS
-480 EQAMRLIR
+480 EEAMHLIK
-488 AFLEDTDQMK
+488 AFLDDMDYMK
-498 EDKYHETKLAKL
+498 TEKYYETFLAKL
-510 NYGRWLSDSGEY
+510 NYARWKSDRENFDEAECIYREGIEQRIRRN
-522 SKADSIFMDGA
+522 KT
-533 KQIMERDRAELLD
+533 ELLD
-546 QYIGEIAQPDS
+546 EYIGEYAYNKYLKNNINEKQD
-557 ENSSD
+557 
-562 NSSDISSSSAVDSSS
+562 V
-577 SDSKATD
+577 KRYLLY
-584 SKSDSSSKAASNASN
+584 
-599 TNPST
+599 
-604 GVAGGAF
+604 
-611 ALALL
+611 ALVL
-616 SGAAV
+616 SRMYGTQRV
-621 VMAKKKK
+621 YKTILQFLKKINEED